1 MKPVSELRRTLGLP
15 LLVLYG
21 LGVTIGAGIFALIGE
36 IAGLAGDHAPL
47 AFLIAG
53 LVAAATGYS
62 YAVLAAA
69 FPRAGGEAVFVN
81 MGLGANWAR
90 LVGLGVLLT
99 AIISSATITL
109 AFAGYVTAI
118 ADVPRWAAIITMI
131 SLLAAL
137 AAWGIRESVWFAAI
151 ITILEMATLLIV
163 IAVGI
168 PHIDS
173 ADAARL
179 MSLPADFN
187 AIQGVI
193 AASFLAFFAFI
204 GFEDIEN
211 MAEETVN
218 PQRVLPRAIFLTLIL
233 TVLIYA
239 AIATVAASVP
249 GREILPGNAAP
260 LASLFHLATGQSGT
274 PIATMAAI
282 AMINGILVQIMMGSR
297 LIYGMA
303 REGLV
308 PASIGAVN
316 PWRRTPVRAIF
327 ILAVLSIILALTVP
341 LKLLAEATSGVI
353 LAVFTLVNLSLWR
366 IGSSPD
372 APPKLRRVRGWGI
385 FAAILSAAL
394 LIFDV
399 VSRQL
404 NG

>member
-1 MKPVSELRRTLGLP
+1 MKPVPELRRTLGLP

-109 AFAGYVTAI
+109 AFAGYVSAVV
-118 ADVPRWAAIITMI
+118 ALPRWAIIITI
-131 SLLAAL
+131 VSLLAGL
-137 AAWGIRESVWFAAI
+137 AAWGIRESVWFAAMV
-151 ITILEMATLLIV
+151 TILEVGTLLVV
-163 IAVGI
+163 IATSAA
-168 PHIDS
+168 HIDS
-173 ADAARL
+173 ADVARIF
-179 MSLPADFN
+179 SLPADIN
-187 AIQGVI
+187 AAQGII

-249 GREILPGNAAP
+249 GREILPGNPAP
-260 LASLFHLATGQSGT
+260 LAALFHLATGQSGT
-274 PIATMAAI
+274 AIAAMAAI
-282 AMINGILVQIMMGSR
+282 AIINGILVQIMMGSR

-308 PASIGAVN
+308 PAAIGAVN
-316 PWRRTPVRAIF
+316 PARQTPVRAICV
-327 ILAVLSIILALTVP
+327 LAGLIMLLALTFP
-341 LKLLAEATSGVI
+341 LSLLAETTSGII
-353 LAVFTLVNLSLWR
+353 LAVFTMVNLSLWR
-366 IGSSPD
+366 IGRRPD
-372 APPKLRRVRGWGI
+372 APPKLRRVCGWGI
-385 FAAILSAAL
+385 LAAILSAAL
-394 LIFDV
+394 LIFDL
-399 VSRQL
+399 VSDQL
-404 NG
+404 KN